1 MARGKGKATKT
12 KKQKYISKAGVISHH
27 KSLARSGEMNLKKEI
42 GDNQHQSSDSESN
55 KKIAKNT
62 ALLYVRMLL
71 TMFVSLYTSRVVLKV
86 LGVDNFGIY
95 NVVGGI
101 VIMLSF
107 LNSAMSSATQR
118 YFSFQLGKKD
128 YKQLKKIFSITVN
141 IHFFI
146 ALLVVLLA
154 ETLGLWFLNSI
165 LNIPETRMVA
175 ANCVYQFSVAT
186 LFMTVVTVP
195 YNAAIIAHERM
206 NIYAYISIFEV
217 LAKLVVVYL
226 IQVLDGDK
234 LTIYATLLFPIATFV
249 PAIYWFYC
257 KRNFQECSYSWVWDR
272 DKYKEILSYA
282 GWNLWG
288 NLAVVGFD
296 QGINLLLNIFFG
308 PTVNA
313 ARGVAYQVNSAIS
326 NFVSNFQLALNP
338 QIFKSY
344 AANKLEYM
352 QRLVF
357 QGSRLSYY
365 LLLLLTL
372 PVLFQTELILRWWL
386 KVVPD
391 YTVTF
396 TQLILINALITSLSG
411 SLITAAQATGRIRV
425 YQSIVGGILLL
436 NVPLSY
442 IFLKSGSSPSST
454 MIIMIVINFLALI
467 ARLFL
472 LQRLGVLNS
481 YLYIKRVILNV
492 FLVTALVVGIVY
504 SFISFIS
511 FDEFY
516 EFVFRSI
523 FIESISVLC
532 IYLVGLSQDEK
543 FYIRSLF
550 FNKKTD

>member
-1 MARGKGKATKT
+1 MARGKTKATKT
-12 KKQKYISKAGVISHH
+12 KKNKKISKAGVISRHPP
-27 KSLARSGEMNLKKEI
+27 LVRSGEINLKKEI
-42 GDNQHQSSDSESN
+42 GDNHRQSSDSEN
-55 KKIAKNT
+55 NNRIAKNT

-71 TMFVSLYTSRVVLKV
+71 TLSVSLYTSRIVLKV
-86 LGVDNFGIY
+86 LGVEDFGIY
-95 NVVGGI
+95 NVVGG
-101 VIMLSF
+101 VVMMLSF

-118 YFSFQLGKKD
+118 YFSFELGKKD
-128 YKQLKKIFSITVN
+128 FKQLKKIFSITVN
-141 IHFFI
+141 IHLLI

-154 ETLGLWFLNSI
+154 ETLGLWFLNSK

-186 LFMTVVTVP
+186 FFMTVITVP
-195 YNAAIIAHERM
+195 YNAAIIAHEKM

-217 LAKLVVVYL
+217 FAKLGVVYL
-226 IQVLDGDK
+226 IQVVGGDK
-234 LTIYATLLFPIATFV
+234 LTIYAALLFPLATIV
-249 PAIYWFYC
+249 PAIYWLYC

-338 QIFKSY
+338 QIVKSY

-436 NVPLSY
+436 NVPISY
-442 IFLKSGSSPSST
+442 IFLRSGSSPSST
-454 MIIMIVINFLALI
+454 MIIMIAITFLALI
-467 ARLFL
+467 ARLLL
-472 LQRLGVLNS
+472 LQRLEVLDS
-481 YLYIKRVILNV
+481 YLYVKRVLLNV
-492 FLVTALVVGIVY
+492 FLVTALVVGIDYV
-504 SFISFIS
+504 FISFII

-516 EFVFRSI
+516 QFVIRSF

-532 IYLVGLSQDEK
+532 IYVVGLSQDERSL
-543 FYIRSLF
+543 IRSFLV
-550 FNKKTD
+550 NKIKL